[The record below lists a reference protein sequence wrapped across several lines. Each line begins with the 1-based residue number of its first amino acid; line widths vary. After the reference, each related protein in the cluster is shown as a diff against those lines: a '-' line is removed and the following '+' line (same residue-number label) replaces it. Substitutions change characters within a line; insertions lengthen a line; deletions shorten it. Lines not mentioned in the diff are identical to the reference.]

1 MTKIQNPTLFSK
13 YFNVSPALLSESGL
27 VDPFVDVDT
36 QLFIDPILL
45 PKSTF
50 KEISD
55 SGYQRFRSHFQK
67 FVRLLALSERR
78 GDAAWKAAT
87 QFLTLEE
94 PPENGL
100 GYGGSGRSGNSRPR
114 DIRNKIL
121 NTAKEIVDMGE
132 KDPELISLM
141 GFFEEDVGPDT
152 ISDFT
157 TRVILPDLA
166 DLTSNF
172 CDVFGIPTE
181 KTEISDGSLLP
192 VYKPSNNQK
201 RPLVLVPKDI
211 VRDLP
216 IANDWSDIEE
226 ATFHNRALRDRVN
239 GLLAGITQPTIAQRK
254 NALRELALSSPE
266 SFEILLNTVKEH
278 TQFYDPNSDALA
290 YYRLKEILANGFPGI
305 AHTTKY
311 DLSRGPEEIHRIVQA
326 TLEIF
331 KHHVENGNLWEE
343 LWIDG
348 QPKKERASQLIYY
361 AIADCFC
368 RANNIDISPE
378 ANMGGGPIDF
388 KFSKGY
394 DARVLVEMKRDT
406 GSVKHGYEQQ
416 LEIYKE
422 ASQTIYGIFVVMDFG
437 KLGQKFSQIEAI
449 RQQRLDA
456 GEYASEIWV
465 IDATR
470 KDSASKRK

>member
-1 MTKIQNPTLFSK
+1 MSKIKNPTLFST
-13 YFNVSPALLSESGL
+13 YFNVLPQTLANAGL
-27 VDPFVDVDT
+27 VNPFVDVDT
-36 QLFIDPILL
+36 QIFIDPILL
-45 PKSTF
+45 AKSEF
-50 KEISD
+50 PEVSD

-67 FVRLLALSERR
+67 LVRLLAISENK
-78 GDAAWKAAT
+78 GDAPWKAAT
-87 QFLTLEE
+87 QLLTLEE

-100 GYGGSGRSGNSRPR
+100 GYGGSGRSGSSRPR
-114 DIRNKIL
+114 DVRNQIL
-121 NTAKEIVDMGE
+121 KTAKEIIDMGE
-132 KDPELISLM
+132 KDPEMISLM

-157 TRVILPDLA
+157 TRVIIPDLA
-166 DLTSNF
+166 ELTYNF
-172 CDVFGIPTE
+172 CVTYGVPIE
-181 KTEISDGSLLP
+181 KTEISDEYHLP
-192 VYKPSNNQK
+192 VYHSEKNQK
-201 RPLVLVPKDI
+201 RPLVLIPRDI

-254 NALRELALSSPE
+254 NALREVALSSPE
-266 SFEILLNTVKEH
+266 AFEILLDTVKEH
-278 TQFYDPNSDALA
+278 TQFYDPNSDTLA
-290 YYRLKEILANGFPGI
+290 YYRLKEILANGFPGV
-305 AHTTKY
+305 ANQKEY
-311 DLSRGPEEIHRIVQA
+311 DLSKGPEQIHRIVQE
-326 TLEIF
+326 TLKIF

-343 LWIDG
+343 LWVDG
-348 QPKKERASQLIYY
+348 KPKKERASQLIYY

-368 RANNIDISPE
+368 KANNIDISPE

-388 KFSKGY
+388 KFSTGY
-394 DARVLVEMKRDT
+394 RARVLVEMKRDT

-422 ASQTIYGIFVVMDFG
+422 ASQTFYGIFVVMDFG
-437 KLGQKFSQIEAI
+437 KLGQKLSQIEAI

-456 GEYASEIWV
+456 GEHASEIWV